1 MEADAFDRTV
11 CISKRKFTY
20 DAVYDADVSN
30 EELYG
35 SVAPPLLD
43 AFLNGYNAT
52 VRKILYCA
60 HGVSLFLDLQN
71 VVHLNLQLPLILVLH
86 SYYNIYSCHHM

>member
-1 MEADAFDRTV
+1 MEPDAFDRTV

-52 VRKILYCA
+52 VRRNIVYNA
-60 HGVSLFLDLQN
+60 VLFRFAKRGPSEPSTAIN
-71 VVHLNLQLPLILVLH
+71 SRSTFI
-86 SYYNIYSCHHM
+86 I

>member
-1 MEADAFDRTV
+1 MSCQVRVGVRIRPITSKESSEGGKQVVEPDAFDRTV

-20 DAVYDADVSN
+20 DSVYDADVSN

-35 SVAPPLLD
+35 SVAPPLLE

-52 VRKILYCA
+52 VRKILCTMP
-60 HGVSLFLDLQN
+60 LFL
-71 VVHLNLQLPLILVLH
+71 
-86 SYYNIYSCHHM
+86 